1 MNSHHSG
8 NIYYME
14 HSYAGERTGHVG
26 PSRGYLPIEEHGI
39 VGDLRTVALVGTDG
53 TIDWFCPARFDAPSL
68 FGAILD
74 ARRGGYF
81 SLTART
87 NYARPKQRYLHDT
100 NILLTRFQGK
110 EAVGEVIDFMVPE
123 TRTAGRARDLL
134 VRQARAVRGRAR
146 FEIACH
152 PAFDYGRMPHDT
164 EIIQGT
170 GAVFTSPLGRA
181 VLRANIGLKAEDNG
195 VGATFTLEE
204 GETADFHLEWNGD
217 VHPVLAGETR
227 ELFTRTQDFWRNW
240 LAQSRYT
247 GRWREVVHRS
257 ALALKLL
264 VYHPTGAL
272 IAAPTTSLPEEPG
285 GTRNWDYRYAW
296 LRDASFTVYAL
307 MRLGFLEE
315 AASFMDWLQQRCELA
330 AAERDVSIMYTID
343 GSDHIPE
350 EILGHLEG
358 YQGTR
363 PVRIGNGAAGQQ
375 QLDVYGEIM
384 DSVYIYNRE
393 APISYDL
400 WSALSSRLDWLSR
413 HWTEADE
420 GIWEI
425 RGPRKRFT
433 YSALMTWVAYDRG
446 RRLADDRGLPA
457 PIERWRDLA
466 DQAYR
471 FVQGQCWDP
480 GLNSYVMYPGSQL
493 LDASLLVMPLV
504 RFAGPTDPRFLSTLE
519 RISEGLVSDSLV
531 HRYAFTGHDG
541 IADSEGTFSL
551 CTFWYVEALTR
562 AGRTHEA
569 RGVFEKMLT
578 YSNHLGLFGEEIGS
592 SGEALG
598 NFPQA
603 FTHLALISAAVG
615 LNYALD
621 HG

>member
-1 MNSHHSG
+1 
-8 NIYYME
+8 ME
-14 HSYAGERTGHVG
+14 HSYAGGRTGQVG

-53 TIDWFCPARFDAPSL
+53 TVDWFCPARFDAPSL

-74 ARRGGYF
+74 SRRGGYF

-123 TRTAGRARDLL
+123 TRTVGRARDLL

-146 FEIACH
+146 FEVACH
-152 PAFDYGRMPHDT
+152 PGFDYGRMPHDT

-181 VLRANIGLKAEDNG
+181 VLRTNVSLKAEDNG
-195 VGATFTLEE
+195 VAATFTLEE

-227 ELFTRTQDFWRNW
+227 ELFARTQDFWRNW

-272 IAAPTTSLPEEPG
+272 IAAPTTSLPEELG
-285 GTRNWDYRYAW
+285 AARNWDYRYAW

-343 GSDHIPE
+343 GSDRIPE
-350 EILGHLEG
+350 EILDHLEG

-400 WSALSSRLDWLSR
+400 WCALSSRLDWLSR
-413 HWTEADE
+413 HWTEPDE

-433 YSALMTWVAYDRG
+433 YSALMTWVAYDRA

-471 FVQGQCWDP
+471 FVQEQCWDP
-480 GLNSYVMYPGSQL
+480 GLNSYVMYPASQL
-493 LDASLLVMPLV
+493 LDASLLIMPLV

-519 RISEGLVSDSLV
+519 RISEGLVADSLV

-562 AGRTHEA
+562 AGRIHEA

-578 YSNHLGLFGEEIGS
+578 YSNHLGLFAEEIGS

-615 LNYALD
+615 LNQALD
-621 HG
+621 HK